1 MATEPITRMPEDRP
15 IAKDC
20 AGMSPVAAS
29 SKPVQPITV
38 SPLPATMKNLCKLL
52 TTRGTPTSWR
62 RT

>member
-1 MATEPITRMPEDRP
+1 MPEDRP

-38 SPLPATMKNLCKLL
+38 STLPATMKNLCKLL